1 MATPQQQ
8 RRNPNASFRPALRF
22 PTDPHNPGV
31 LPSRIRH
38 IVEGS
43 SSPNGAGPSSTPPPP
58 STAVNL
64 LQSRRKPWE
73 LDLTKLEDVIR
84 TGEVQRKVILVLGD
98 VAQSSIEPVVTSS
111 LLRNSLVVIVT
122 PFEANLSIPS
132 NKCIPTVRILRLRPR
147 AKPQRQQSNSKKKAG
162 KAAMPSTT
170 GNGGGGPAE
179 PLTAFRLTTIIEW
192 AERVA
197 NAWKSQ
203 PVRSQAMFAVLNEGE
218 GPANGVGDDG
228 LDTARSKRLN
238 RSNTSLGSD
247 VESLSGSFVGESS
260 TMVMPG
266 RQRVVHPS
274 KSSSTLQSIP
284 DVGDDEVSHQ
294 RAHTSL
300 GHGYGNAD
308 RRRPSM
314 DGPYNS
320 ANGATANKTPLIRK
334 RTSFFGRLKLSS
346 SSPPPMPSFSAPTS
360 PRSPTNFISSAALS
374 FSMGSHTPKSPSSS
388 QPSFDAI
395 INFLP
400 STSATGSVGTLHTNQ
415 GQIAT
420 QHAASAHAKLLLR
433 QTILITTISQRFLVP
448 VPPRPT
454 VMSLSAMRSDED
466 VSGEKGR
473 FTRGDGH
480 WKMRTMNMG
489 GRNVAVASQSLVDVG
504 SGVTSG
510 SAARQRRMSRRFS
523 TTIGSIF
530 NGGNGGPTSPAT
542 APPTPPIS
550 RPSSEEDDHSAV
562 ASRRGSN
569 SSSSPYRSKSKRSV
583 PKLVHVLPFANAQTS
598 LPPPHLMNNTS
609 ANVSAG
615 TARLVRSLEAF
626 LLSWSFGGGSGGNNS
641 RHAGVESMSGSED
654 DFGSSTGS
662 EGGGVIKGNV
672 RPFLLG
678 GPSLFSR
685 VDVDT
690 RIGRR
695 ESIPLARTGVDRV

>member
-1 MATPQQQ
+1 
-8 RRNPNASFRPALRF
+8 
-22 PTDPHNPGV
+22 
-31 LPSRIRH
+31 
-38 IVEGS
+38 
-43 SSPNGAGPSSTPPPP
+43 
-58 STAVNL
+58 
-64 LQSRRKPWE
+64 
-73 LDLTKLEDVIR
+73 
-84 TGEVQRKVILVLGD
+84 
-98 VAQSSIEPVVTSS
+98 
-111 LLRNSLVVIVT
+111 
-122 PFEANLSIPS
+122 
-132 NKCIPTVRILRLRPR
+132 
-147 AKPQRQQSNSKKKAG
+147 
-162 KAAMPSTT
+162 
-170 GNGGGGPAE
+170 
-179 PLTAFRLTTIIEW
+179 
-192 AERVA
+192 
-197 NAWKSQ
+197 
-203 PVRSQAMFAVLNEGE
+203 MFAVLNEGE

-228 LDTARSKRLN
+228 LDAARSWTKRPN

-247 VESLSGSFVGESS
+247 VDSSSGSFVGESS
-260 TMVMPG
+260 TIVMHG

-284 DVGDDEVSHQ
+284 DVEDDEDVGSHQ

-300 GHGYGNAD
+300 GHGYGDAG

-314 DGPYNS
+314 DGPYNPS
-320 ANGATANKTPLIRK
+320 HGATANKTPLVRK
-334 RTSFFGRLKLSS
+334 RTSFFGRLKLSPS
-346 SSPPPMPSFSAPTS
+346 SAPPMPSSSVPTS
-360 PRSPTNFISSAALS
+360 PRSPTNFISSAAHS
-374 FSMGSHTPKSPSSS
+374 FSIGNPTLKSSSS

-400 STSATGSVGTLHTNQ
+400 STSATGSAGTLHTNQ

-480 WKMRTMNMG
+480 WKMRTMNVG

-609 ANVSAG
+609 VNVSAG

-641 RHAGVESMSGSED
+641 RHAGVESVSGSED
-654 DFGSSTGS
+654 DFGSSAGNG
-662 EGGGVIKGNV
+662 GGGVIMGNV

-678 GPSLFSR
+678 EPSLFS
-685 VDVDT
+685 
-690 RIGRR
+690 
-695 ESIPLARTGVDRV
+695 